1 MQTLYKLCR
10 KQIRRYLLSPAGA
23 GGNYNNLFMVIP
35 KMPLP
40 RIVKDFLLYNIDIHE
55 LIWQE
60 EYVARVSV
68 SELRSIAR
76 RDYDIEE

>member
-1 MQTLYKLCR
+1 
-10 KQIRRYLLSPAGA
+10 
-23 GGNYNNLFMVIP
+23 MVIP